1 MRVSWKKAAK
11 IYWWMGLMG
20 WMFLLP
26 SCSVIGGG
34 GGGNENERKFAEQVT
49 YRVASSGKTVT
60 FDPTGNYQY
69 YFSLDNFTNKQP
81 TVSSTYTILGK
92 EIVFKKDDGTEYSAR
107 GLLAASDASFTWAE
121 HPDETFAKL
130 AN

>member
-1 MRVSWKKAAK
+1 MRLSWKKAANVK
-11 IYWWMGLMG
+11 RWIGLVG
-20 WMFLLP
+20 LMFLLS
-26 SCSVIGGG
+26 SCGVIGGG
-34 GGGNENERKFAEQVT
+34 GGGNENERKFAEPVT
-49 YRVASSGKTVT
+49 YRVASSGKTIS

-81 TVSSTYTILGK
+81 TVSSSYTILGN
-92 EIVFKKDDGTEYSAR
+92 EIVFKKDDGTEYSTR

-130 AN
+130 TQ